1 MNRRKFIFSTATL
14 LTGASLHARA
24 RQPRIRIGQI
34 GLAHPHSLGK
44 LNAIGSL
51 PDTYDLIGVVEP
63 NLSLRK
69 RAKGVNF
76 MNPTF
81 LNILKSQ

>member
-1 MNRRKFIFSTATL
+1 MRLRKFIFSTASV

-44 LNAIGSL
+44 LNAIRSL
-51 PDTYDLIGVVEP
+51 SGTYDLVGVVEP
-63 NLSLRK
+63 D
-69 RAKGVNF
+69 
-76 MNPTF
+76 
-81 LNILKSQ
+81 